1 MPLEKVKVRVDK
13 PGGREFEVLF
23 NPEEYTVSRGNNFAQ
38 IAVPGLRSPL
48 LQFSH
53 GELRTLQMELF
64 FDSRE
69 KHVVANRTRTEP
81 NSDLR
86 LVLDEFLGLMD
97 IDPETHAPPVLLFV
111 WGSLTFRCVLASA
124 SQKFTMFKENGDPL
138 RATVTVTFNEYTN
151 TEMEAKETK
160 RNTADYTKAHEVVE
174 GDTLAGIAYAEYGDA
189 GLWRPIALR
198 NGLTD
203 PRRLTPGRK
212 LLIPRLPYRAPGS
225 DVTFS

>member
-1 MPLEKVKVRVDK
+1 MALEKVKIRAERKEGVGFD
-13 PGGREFEVLF
+13 VLF
-23 NPEEYTVSRGNNFAQ
+23 NPEEYTLSRGNNFAQ
-38 IAVPGLRSPL
+38 VAIPGLSSPL

-53 GELRTLQMELF
+53 GELRTLQMELL

-69 KHVVANRTRTEP
+69 QHLVGGVARTEA

-97 IDPETHAPPVLLFV
+97 IDPDTHAPPVLLVV

-124 SQKFTMFKENGDPL
+124 SQKYTMFKQSGHPL
-138 RATVTVTFNEYTN
+138 RATVTASFSEYTN
-151 TEMEAKETK
+151 PEMEAKQAK
-160 RNTADYTKAHEVVE
+160 RKTADYTKAHVVAD
-174 GDTLAGIAYAEYGDA
+174 GDTLAGIAYRSYGDA
-189 GLWRPIALR
+189 ALWRPIALR

-203 PRRLTPGRK
+203 PRRLPAGRR
-212 LLIPRLPYRAPGS
+212 LLIPRLPYRDPAS